1 MLSVLSDFLVCLVP
15 THPPLLVY
23 EMIFICSGRLSRSH
37 TRRGCGVYLVAE
49 QYWQFG
55 GLQDMVIMGIVEAS
69 ALELECF
76 SDVVVVAFPPVGA
89 KALSFI

>member
-1 MLSVLSDFLVCLVP
+1 M
-15 THPPLLVY
+15 
-23 EMIFICSGRLSRSH
+23 
-37 TRRGCGVYLVAE
+37 AE

-55 GLQDMVIMGIVEAS
+55 GLQEMVVMWTVEAS

-76 SDVVVVAFPPVGA
+76 GYVVVVAFPPVGA